1 MRSEIQG
8 RDRGDTGEIQGRYR
22 GDIGQVRLV
31 EVGGAEAAEG
41 VDEGAHQRG
50 LAW

>member
-1 MRSEIQG
+1 M
-8 RDRGDTGEIQGRYR
+8 
-22 GDIGQVRLV
+22 GQVRLV

-41 VDEGAHQRG
+41 VDERPHQRG